1 MEVSTIA
8 EFVLPFCNDLYWL
21 MNILNYDY
29 RVLLGFYELDDP
41 DERISLVSLEILNKE
56 SL

>member
-1 MEVSTIA
+1 MVVSTIA
-8 EFVLPFCNDLYWL
+8 ESVLPFCNDLFWL

-29 RVLLGFYELDDP
+29 RVLLGFYELGTS
-41 DERISLVSLEILNKE
+41 DERISLVSLEILNRE

>member
-8 EFVLPFCNDLYWL
+8 ESVLPFCNDLFWL
-21 MNILNYDY
+21 MTILNYDY
-29 RVLLGFYELDDP
+29 RVLLGFFELDVP
-41 DERISLVSLEILNKE
+41 NERISLVSLEILNRE

>member
-1 MEVSTIA
+1 MVVSTIA
-8 EFVLPFCNDLYWL
+8 EFVLPFCNDLFWL
-21 MNILNYDY
+21 MTILNYDY

-41 DERISLVSLEILNKE
+41 DERISIVSLEILNRE